1 MLSEQQQ
8 EDLRKAVLN
17 HLAHQQG
24 WRLANVFGLEFAHKS
39 FETAVGPKEAR
50 AVLQPTQQGGW
61 RLTGHYE
68 SEGRNV
74 LSTCDVH
81 IAADDEVPSAIEKF
95 SNEVEHAVRE
105 SYAANLW
112 ILQQRQRG

>member
-1 MLSEQQQ
+1 MLSEQQR
-8 EDLRKAVLN
+8 EDLRKGVLKQ
-17 HLAHQQG
+17 LVQLQG
-24 WRLANVFGLEFAHKS
+24 WRLANVFGLEFAVKR
-39 FETAVGPKEAR
+39 FETAVGPKEAN
-50 AVLQPTQQGGW
+50 AILHPSQQSGW

-81 IAADDEVPSAIEKF
+81 IAADDEVPTAIEKF
-95 SNEVEHAVRE
+95 SNDVEHAVRE

-112 ILQQRQRG
+112 ILEQRQRG